1 MAKLF
6 KIVEDHKASKWLRLA
21 NYFIDLLAFYLLIL
35 AIAAITGFI
44 LGYFTDVDIEALAND
59 IENMNSILQR
69 ILGLLAYGL
78 FMFLT
83 EFISKGRSLG
93 KLITGTQVVKTDA
106 SPLTFQDYFF
116 RNISRA
122 IPFDQLSF
130 LGNNEWHDTIY
141 YTRVVKKKKFE
152 EAQNLQ
158 QDLNDL
164 GNQLDQESLIFEKT
178 AETYRKF

>member
-6 KIVEDHKASKWLRLA
+6 KIVEDHKASKWLRFA
-21 NYFIDLLAFYLLIL
+21 NYLIDLLAFYLFIL
-35 AIAAITGFI
+35 AIAGITGFT
-44 LGYFTDVDIEALAND
+44 LGYFTDVDIEAVAND

-69 ILGLLAYGL
+69 ILGILSYAL

-106 SPLTFQDYFF
+106 SALGFQDYFL

-130 LGNNEWHDTIY
+130 LGNNGWHDTIY
-141 YTRVVKKKKFE
+141 DTRVVKKKKFE
-152 EAQNLQ
+152 ESQNLQ
-158 QDLNDL
+158 QDLNSL
-164 GNQLDQESLIFEKT
+164 GNQLDQDPLIFEKT